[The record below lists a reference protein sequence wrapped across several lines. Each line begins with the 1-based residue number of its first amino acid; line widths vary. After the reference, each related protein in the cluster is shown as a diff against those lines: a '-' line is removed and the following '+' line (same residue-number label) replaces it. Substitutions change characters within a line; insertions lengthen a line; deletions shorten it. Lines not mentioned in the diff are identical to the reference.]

1 MLEKICTDLKTSK
14 KLKELGFEV
23 KTSFLYT
30 PTIMTASNDKKLELQ
45 YWANTELIAWKKD
58 GLIPAYT
65 LEHIISELPRII
77 EVNNNIYHI
86 TISQYSIYYI
96 NRLKLEVF
104 DQYQEDNLATA
115 AAKLWI
121 KLKEDKII
129 LNKLC

>member
-65 LEHIISELPRII
+65 LEQIINELPRII

>member
-23 KTSFLYT
+23 KTDFYWI
-30 PTIMTASNDKKLELQ
+30 PCNKND
-45 YWANTELIAWKKD
+45 
-58 GLIPAYT
+58 IPAYT

-129 LNKLC
+129 

>member
-1 MLEKICTDLKTSK
+1 MKFCTDLKTSK

-23 KTSFLYT
+23 KTDFYWI
-30 PTIMTASNDKKLELQ
+30 PCNKKYMLVDSKYEPIIF
-45 YWANTELIAWKKD
+45 ED
-58 GLIPAYT
+58 DIPAYT

-96 NRLKLEVF
+96 NRLRLEVF

-121 KLKEDKII
+121 KLKEDNII
-129 LNKLC
+129 